1 MNTAGRTVRR
11 DRAAK
16 ARARSDGQTLV
27 EFALVLPLFIVL
39 TLSVIEF
46 AFVFNAILSINYA
59 SRDAALLAAEAGSG
73 TGADCI
79 ILDAIEQDV
88 RGPSDR
94 SQIQQVVIFW
104 ADRNGVQIGSNAQ
117 VYVRTGAT
125 SGPNATT
132 CTYPDGTVI
141 TVPYRLTQ
149 NGYPASARCNILAG
163 CGSPHNGLD
172 RVGVRISYVHTWKTP
187 LNGVAGLGGSGY
199 TFERSNVMVMEPIL

>member
-1 MNTAGRTVRR
+1 MRPGRAVRR
-11 DRAAK
+11 GRAPG
-16 ARARSDGQTLV
+16 ARPRAGGQALA
-27 EFALVLPLFIVL
+27 EFALVLPLFVIL
-39 TLSVIEF
+39 TLTVIEF

-59 SRDAALLAAEAGSG
+59 SRNAALLAAEAGNG

-79 ILDAIEQDV
+79 ILDSIEQEV

-94 SQIQQVVIFW
+94 SQIQQVSIFW

-125 SGPNATT
+125 SGANATT

-141 TVPYRLTQ
+141 TVPYRLAQ
-149 NGYPASARCNILAG
+149 NGYPASARCNVLAG

-172 RVGVRISYVHTWKTP
+172 RVGVRIWYVHTWKTP

>member
-1 MNTAGRTVRR
+1 MIHAGPFARR
-11 DRAAK
+11 SRAAE
-16 ARARSDGQTLV
+16 ARARSAGQSLV
-27 EFALVLPLFIVL
+27 EFALVLPLFVVL

-59 SRDAALLAAEAGSG
+59 SRNAALLAAEAGNG

-79 ILDAIEQDV
+79 ILDSIEQEV

-94 SQIQQVVIFW
+94 SAIQQVTIFW
-104 ADRNGVQIGSNAQ
+104 ADQNGVQIGSNAQ

-141 TVPYRLTQ
+141 TVPYRLAQ

-172 RVGVRISYVHTWKTP
+172 RVGVRISYVHSWKTP

-199 TFERSNVMVMEPIL
+199 AFERSNVMVMEPIL

>member
-1 MNTAGRTVRR
+1 MVQIGRRSRRTCAAAAEAGQ
-11 DRAAK
+11 
-16 ARARSDGQTLV
+16 SLV
-27 EFALVLPLFIVL
+27 EFALVLPWFVL
-39 TLSVIEF
+39 LLLSVVEF

-59 SRDAALLAAEAGSG
+59 SRNAALLAAEAGNG

-79 ILDAIEQDV
+79 ILDSIEQEV
-88 RGPSDR
+88 GPPSAR
-94 SQIQQVVIFW
+94 SQIQQVSIFW

-125 SGPNATT
+125 SGANATT

-141 TVPYRLTQ
+141 TVPYRLAQ

-172 RVGVRISYVHTWKTP
+172 RVGVRIWYVHTWKTP
-187 LNGVAGLGGSGY
+187 LGGFAGLGGSGY
-199 TFERSNVMVMEPIL
+199 AFDRSNVMVMEPIL

>member
-1 MNTAGRTVRR
+1 VTNAGRAVRR
-11 DRAAK
+11 GRAP
-16 ARARSDGQTLV
+16 RARPRSAGQTLV
-27 EFALVLPLFIVL
+27 EFALVLPLFVVL

-59 SRDAALLAAEAGSG
+59 SRNAALLAAEAGNG

-79 ILDAIEQDV
+79 ILDSIEQEV

-94 SQIQQVVIFW
+94 SQIQQVSIFW

-132 CTYPDGTVI
+132 CTYPDGTTI
-141 TVPYRLTQ
+141 TVPYRLVQ
-149 NGYPASARCNILAG
+149 IGYPASARCNVLAG

-172 RVGVRISYVHTWKTP
+172 RVGVRIWYVHTWKTP
-187 LNGVAGLGGSGY
+187 LNGVAGLGGAGY
-199 TFERSNVMVMEPIL
+199 TFDRSNVMVMEPVL